1 MGTLNLIPL
10 HFYIFITLKIK
21 ISNIN
26 LKHQLILEMTV
37 CVYMFGIYIGIHQIG
52 LKKRLQHYSDLNL
65 NYYTLSINCCWMK
78 EHMLYLLLLLLASL
92 YLLLKVP
99 FILSPPESGDS
110 SEQCAL
116 VIKSR
121 QKKMFCKCCKS
132 FLLELVG

>member
-1 MGTLNLIPL
+1 M
-10 HFYIFITLKIK
+10 
-21 ISNIN
+21 
-26 LKHQLILEMTV
+26 
-37 CVYMFGIYIGIHQIG
+37 CVYVFGIYIGIRQIG

-65 NYYTLSINCCWMK
+65 NYYTLSINYCWMN
-78 EHMLYLLLLLLASL
+78 EHILYLLLLLLASL

-99 FILSPPESGDS
+99 FTLSPPESGDS